1 MMERVRERKRER
13 EREKEKEMER
23 DGDREREER
32 PNVKSWSMCCCNLL
46 IELVLRDYQSG
57 DVKMRD

>member
-1 MMERVRERKRER
+1 MMERVKEKERKRKRER
-13 EREKEKEMER
+13 
-23 DGDREREER
+23 DGDRDREREER

-46 IELVLRDYQSG
+46 IELVLRDCQSG

>member
-1 MMERVRERKRER
+1 MERVKEKERKRKRER
-13 EREKEKEMER
+13 
-23 DGDREREER
+23 DGDRDREREER

>member
-1 MMERVRERKRER
+1 MMERVKEKERKRKRER
-13 EREKEKEMER
+13 
-23 DGDREREER
+23 DGDRDREREER